1 MFQNNLSSITGV
13 AIYPIISFVAFFIF
27 FIAVGVYVFMQ
38 DKQEIKEMSELPL
51 DDHRFSDKKNS
62 NP

>member
-51 DDHRFSDKKNS
+51 NDHRVSDQKNS

>member
-51 DDHRFSDKKNS
+51 NDHRVSDQKNS
-62 NP
+62 KP

>member
-51 DDHRFSDKKNS
+51 NDQRVSDQKNS

>member
-51 DDHRFSDKKNS
+51 DDHRFSDQKNR

>member
-51 DDHRFSDKKNS
+51 NDQQVSDQKNS
-62 NP
+62 KS

>member
-51 DDHRFSDKKNS
+51 NDQQVSDQKNS
-62 NP
+62 K

>member
-51 DDHRFSDKKNS
+51 NDHRVSDQKN
-62 NP
+62 NKP